1 MHTIGHP
8 ILYLRH
14 HRERVYFLRFP
25 KQRSGLSGCPPY
37 LWKFWVMHR
46 GIWNLYIILWHS
58 NWNLLGIF
66 VTKIRAFSARLR
78 FMWAPLP
85 ALYRFGSC
93 KRSLVSFSWFNLLL
107 VPHEKW
113 TWSVFLLLLRKW
125 FLLST
130 YTELGTFCG
139 RTRYTNSILEM
150 FTVPGYILQAK
161 PLHHKQ
167 QSTYLSCPLFLFG

>member
-25 KQRSGLSGCPPY
+25 KQMSGLSGSPPY

-46 GIWNLYIILWHS
+46 GNWNLYIILWHS

-93 KRSLVSFSWFNLLL
+93 KRSLVSFSWFNLLH

-139 RTRYTNSILEM
+139 RTRYTIP
-150 FTVPGYILQAK
+150 F
-161 PLHHKQ
+161 
-167 QSTYLSCPLFLFG
+167 